1 MIFIWIYALIGVV
14 FVSLLSLLGA
24 FSLAINEQTLK
35 KILIYFV
42 SFSTGAL
49 FGDVFIHILPEIT
62 KKAPFTLLISF
73 YFLFGILTS
82 FIIEKAICWNHNHHQ
97 EDCHEKEKT
106 PHVQS
111 FAYLILFADGFHN
124 FIDGLVIGAGFLAG
138 VPVGIATILAVI
150 LHEIPHE
157 IGDFGVLIHG
167 GFTRQ
172 KALFYNFLS
181 GLTAIVGTIVSL
193 LLNQY
198 IQGAQIFLLSFAA
211 ANFIYIAG
219 SNLIPELHKNT
230 EKRKDVI
237 QILTFIAGVC
247 VMLPLLL
254 LEK

>member
-1 MIFIWIYALIGVV
+1 M
-14 FVSLLSLLGA
+14 
-24 FSLAINEQTLK
+24 
-35 KILIYFV
+35 
-42 SFSTGAL
+42 
-49 FGDVFIHILPEIT
+49 FIHILPEIT
-62 KKAPFTLLISF
+62 SKTPFTILISF

-97 EDCHEKEKT
+97 EECETDKKH

-111 FAYLILFADGFHN
+111 FAYLILFADGVHN

-138 VPVGIATILAVI
+138 TPVGIATTLAVI

-181 GLTAIVGTIVSL
+181 ALTAVAGTIVSL
-193 LLNQY
+193 FLSQY
-198 IQGAQIFLLSFAA
+198 IQGAQTFLLSFAA

-230 EKRKDVI
+230 DKRKDII
-237 QILTFIAGVC
+237 QVLTFIAGIC
-247 VMLPLLL
+247 IMLPLLL